1 MMLLLAPTQPLV
13 SPIAEPKGG
22 GGVIHVLKGKNGD
35 CHSKS
40 EGIDIGKGNLNQ
52 PCQFSNPHQKEV
64 KTAVF
69 DKNPNPKLWK
79 TLPNFG
85 KEKPLWLKRRH
96 FNACLLTETK
106 EAYTTKSPS
115 EPVPRNRREA
125 LLSDYWPQYY
135 QAEFEEMTNHA
146 ENGTWKLVQ
155 RSSLPRGAKILRTKW
170 VYDDKKGPD
179 GEIAR
184 FKARLTAMGNFQ
196 REGID
201 YFETFA
207 SVMRTKT
214 FRILLQLWNS
224 SSQHFM
230 EHWDIKAAFIN
241 APIEEDIWIEQPAG
255 HIVPGSEGMVCKLDK
270 ALYGTKQAGRAW
282 QKYLTEILRKAG
294 FLPTRR
300 DDALF
305 VGKTPSGGWC
315 FIGTHVDDLF
325 PTFNAEGRVL
335 RDRVWAELMKVVK
348 VKNEGEVHWAL
359 KTLIERDPQGGI
371 LKISQGQYC
380 REIVQ
385 RFGFTEAI
393 GCPTPAFDQGPLSE
407 MLEEDLPKSP
417 EQITRMHAAHP
428 FYEAIGC
435 LWWLA
440 NISRPD
446 IHTAVSKA
454 SKYVSK
460 PSKKLWTWISRIFK
474 YLAEDLDRGIVYQRP
489 KFEAGDKLVP
499 NGEHLLHGAADSSFA
514 DADKKKS
521 TLGQVY
527 WFLGALVDWSSKTS
541 TRVLDSSTDAECCSL
556 VAFGKENAWVRG
568 ILREL
573 GIFKLNK
580 PTLVLEDNT
589 AAIALSGQGPTK
601 RSRHYDISFFLF
613 KEQVAMREMKVEYV
627 NTHQNP
633 ADFFTKPLA
642 RAKFEHF
649 RDMIMG
655 GDLLQGHFM
664 QKQHQSNTKS

>member
-1 MMLLLAPTQPLV
+1 M
-13 SPIAEPKGG
+13 
-22 GGVIHVLKGKNGD
+22 N
-35 CHSKS
+35 
-40 EGIDIGKGNLNQ
+40 
-52 PCQFSNPHQKEV
+52 
-64 KTAVF
+64 
-69 DKNPNPKLWK
+69 
-79 TLPNFG
+79 
-85 KEKPLWLKRRH
+85 
-96 FNACLLTETK
+96 
-106 EAYTTKSPS
+106 
-115 EPVPRNRREA
+115 
-125 LLSDYWPQYY
+125 SDYWPQYY
-135 QAEFEEMTNHA
+135 QAEQEELTNHA
-146 ENGTWKLVQ
+146 ENGTWKLVK
-155 RSSLPRGAKILRTKW
+155 RSSLPKGAKILRTKW

-201 YFETFA
+201 YFDTFA

-214 FRILLQLWNS
+214 FRILLQLWNCS
-224 SSQHFM
+224 SSHFM

-241 APIEEDIWIEQPAG
+241 APLEEDIWIEQPAG
-255 HIVPGSEGMVCKLDK
+255 HVVPGAEGMVCKLVK

-282 QKYLTEILRKAG
+282 QKFLSGILRKAG
-294 FLPTRR
+294 FLPTLR

-305 VGKTPSGGWC
+305 VAKTPSGGWC

-325 PTFNAEGRVL
+325 PTFNEEGRVL
-335 RDRVWAELMKVVK
+335 RDRVWAELMKSVT

-380 REIVQ
+380 REVIQ
-385 RFGFTEAI
+385 RFGFTDAK
-393 GCPTPAFDQGPLSE
+393 GSPTPAFDLGDMSE
-407 MLEEDLPKSP
+407 MTAEDLPKNP
-417 EQITRMHAAHP
+417 EEITKMHDAHP
-428 FYEAIGC
+428 FYEAVGC

-446 IHTAVSKA
+446 IYTAVSRA
-454 SKYVSK
+454 SKFVSK
-460 PSKKLWTWISRIFK
+460 PSTKLWTWISRIFR
-474 YLAEDLDRGIVYQRP
+474 YLKQDLDRGIVYQRP
-489 KFEAGDKLVP
+489 KFETGPKLVP
-499 NGEHLLHGAADSSFA
+499 DGEHLLYGAADSSFA
-514 DADKKKS
+514 DAEKKKS

-527 WFLGALVDWSSKTS
+527 WFLGALVDWNSKTS

-613 KEQVAMREMKVEYV
+613 KEQVAMGEMK
-627 NTHQNP
+627 
-633 ADFFTKPLA
+633 LS
-642 RAKFEHF
+642 
-649 RDMIMG
+649 M
-655 GDLLQGHFM
+655 
-664 QKQHQSNTKS
+664 